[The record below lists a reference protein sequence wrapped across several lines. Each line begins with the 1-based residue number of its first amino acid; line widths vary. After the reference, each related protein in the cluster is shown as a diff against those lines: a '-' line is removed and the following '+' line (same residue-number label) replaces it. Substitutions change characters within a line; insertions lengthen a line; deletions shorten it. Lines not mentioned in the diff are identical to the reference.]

1 MTLISDSPSVIYRH
15 SWPRPATPCDLTPR
29 WAGEFRSYEDWVS
42 FATQRLTG
50 TIDRLTG
57 SELKAVC
64 IDAVGRRCTMGA
76 HMSRAREQGTY
87 PIRYF
92 FECEP
97 MAAAADI
104 ASRCTAI
111 ADQAVPAYRNGKRSY
126 SCTSHTAKR
135 WQAAWDG
142 ACIALGGNPE
152 NHRG

>member
-1 MTLISDSPSVIYRH
+1 MTLVTDSPSVIYRH
-15 SWPRPATPCDLTPR
+15 SWPRPATPCDLAPR

-64 IDAVGRRCTMGA
+64 IDAAGRRCTMGA
-76 HMSRAREQGTY
+76 HMSRARDEGTY

-97 MAAAADI
+97 AAPISDLEA
-104 ASRCTAI
+104 RCTAI
-111 ADQAVPAYRNGKRSY
+111 ADAAVPKYRDGKAR
-126 SCTSHTAKR
+126 SCTGHYAR
-135 WQAAWDG
+135 QWQAAWDG
-142 ACIALGGNPE
+142 ACLALGGKPE
-152 NHRG
+152 ESRR